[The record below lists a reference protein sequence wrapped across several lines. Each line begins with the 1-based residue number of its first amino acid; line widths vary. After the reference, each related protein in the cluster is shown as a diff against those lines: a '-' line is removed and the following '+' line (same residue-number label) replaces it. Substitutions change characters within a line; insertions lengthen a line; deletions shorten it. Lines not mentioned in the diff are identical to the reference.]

1 MWDSRSRLSFGH
13 KAQESC
19 ICSDAAGSSSLAD
32 SRGRLSAHELI
43 RYARPELAIIE
54 TLVNLSSHPAS
65 SSSAS
70 RRAPGGK
77 DASLY
82 EFFGPGGVLSRTHSA
97 YEFRRGQLQMAQAV
111 EQALQEK
118 RHLIVEAGTGTGKTL
133 AYLMPVIR
141 LGKRVIIS
149 TGTKNLQEQLFYKD
163 VPFLERALCGEPA
176 SGTRLS
182 VCYMKGRNNYLCRKK
197 LYELTDQPVLNGLQE
212 IEQYRAIAAW
222 EKTTGTGDRAEL
234 AELPEASLL
243 WHKLDARADACI
255 GQKCSEWER
264 CFITEMRRKA
274 MESDIIIVNHHLF
287 FADLAIKLQADGAP
301 DAGILPEV
309 GAVIFDEAHELEDVA
324 GNYFGISVSNLRMEE
339 LARDVENS
347 LQHHKMTSASLSGAL
362 GSLRERS
369 QLFFSLLPP
378 GDGRF
383 AFETRREFLEEN
395 GDEFVALNQAI
406 TRLAGE
412 LEGLA
417 QKPEEIFNFVR
428 RAQEMQVQLQFAME
442 SEDRNTVFWIEWR
455 GGRFGSRGSANKGE
469 TFGHGR
475 QNVFLQ
481 ATPIDVGPILR
492 ECLWSKLECAVL
504 TSATLAV
511 GGGFEY
517 IRQRLGMEH
526 VRESVLPSHFDY
538 ESQALLYVPPDL
550 PDARTPQFTAK
561 AAERIRRLLEITR
574 GRAFVLFTS
583 YAQMNDIYQR
593 LLGEVE
599 FPILRQGDAPKSAL
613 LDEFRL
619 TPNAVLFATSSF
631 WQGVDVQG
639 EQLSCVIIDKL
650 PFAVPNDPVVEA
662 RIRNVRE
669 AGGNPFYDYQIP
681 QAAISLKQGFGRLI
695 RTRSDRGVLSLLDN
709 RITQQRYGQVFFDS
723 LPDYAFSMRF
733 PDVEKFFDV

>member
-1 MWDSRSRLSFGH
+1 M
-13 KAQESC
+13 A
-19 ICSDAAGSSSLAD
+19 
-32 SRGRLSAHELI
+32 
-43 RYARPELAIIE
+43 
-54 TLVNLSSHPAS
+54 LSSQPAS
-65 SSSAS
+65 PAS
-70 RRAPGGK
+70 PNRSVPGGK
-77 DASLY
+77 DASLHQ
-82 EFFGPGGVLSRTHSA
+82 FFAPGGVLSRTHPA

-111 EQALQEK
+111 EQALAEK

-141 LGKRVIIS
+141 SGKRVIIS

-163 VPFLERALCGEPA
+163 VPFLEQALYGNT
-176 SGTRLS
+176 SGRLS

-197 LYELTDQPVLNGLQE
+197 LYDLTDQPVLSGLE
-212 IEQYRAIAAW
+212 AIEHYRAIAAW
-222 EKTTGTGDRAEL
+222 EKTTATGDRAEL

-243 WHKLDARADACI
+243 WHKLDARADACM
-255 GQKCSEWER
+255 GQKCSEFER

-274 MESDIIIVNHHLF
+274 MESDLIIVNHHLF

-301 DAGILPEV
+301 DAGILPEAA
-309 GAVIFDEAHELEDVA
+309 AVVFDEAHELEDVA
-324 GNYFGISVSNLRMEE
+324 GNYFGISISNLRLED

-347 LQHHKMTSASLSGAL
+347 MQQNRMLSASLSGAL

-369 QLFFSLLPP
+369 QFFFSLLPP

-395 GDEFVALNQAI
+395 GDEFVALNQAL

-412 LEGLA
+412 LGGLP
-417 QKPEEIFNFVR
+417 QKPEEVFNFVR
-428 RAQEMQVQLQFAME
+428 RAQEIQVQLEFALE
-442 SEDRNTVFWIEWR
+442 SEDRNTVFWIERR
-455 GGRFGSRGSANKGE
+455 GGRWGSRSGPNKTPE
-469 TFGHGR
+469 ESVRGR

-492 ECLWSKLECAVL
+492 ECLWSKLDCAVL

-511 GGGFEY
+511 GGGFDY
-517 IRQRLGMEH
+517 IRQRLGLEH
-526 VRESVLPSHFDY
+526 ARESVLPSHFDY

-550 PDARTPQFTAK
+550 PDPRTPQFTAK

-593 LLGEVE
+593 LLGAME

-613 LDEFRL
+613 LEEFRL

-639 EQLSCVIIDKL
+639 EQLSCVIIDRL
-650 PFAVPNDPVVEA
+650 PFAVPSDPVVAA
-662 RIRNVRE
+662 RVKAID
-669 AGGNPFYDYQIP
+669 ADGGNAFFQYQVP
-681 QAAISLKQGFGRLI
+681 AAVITLKQGFGRLI
-695 RTRSDRGVLSLLDN
+695 RSLHDRGLLVLLDN
-709 RITQQRYGQVFFDS
+709 RILKKPYGRVFVES
-723 LPDYAFSMRF
+723 LPNYKKTT
-733 PDVEKFFDV
+733 DVRAVEEFFGRGA